1 MSVELISWRIKEWK
15 YTEKY
20 YELCELEGQ
29 TSDVYVISD
38 SKLILNE
45 PWKKNSRI
53 ELNTEIAIKQRS
65 FTKRGNLLYNY
76 QHQLNKLF
84 SCKIVIQMVSIFFC
98 ICVVLCKRNSIKINT
113 LYETY
118 LCSLR

>member
-1 MSVELISWRIKEWK
+1 MNH
-15 YTEKY
+15 EKIQSY
-20 YELCELEGQ
+20 
-29 TSDVYVISD
+29 
-38 SKLILNE
+38 
-45 PWKKNSRI
+45 I

-84 SCKIVIQMVSIFFC
+84 SYKIVIQMVFYLF
-98 ICVVLCKRNSIKINT
+98 VLFCKRNSIKINT